1 MSLSL
6 FSSKTK
12 NNDVFV
18 DDNVRVSILLPV
30 AHVPGRVRL
39 DFTGNDNNDG
49 GGDGMTHDVTTLFRL
64 QKSDA
69 E

>member
-1 MSLSL
+1 M
-6 FSSKTK
+6 
-12 NNDVFV
+12 

>member
-18 DDNVRVSILLPV
+18 DDNVRVSILM
-30 AHVPGRVRL
+30 AHVPGRVGL
-39 DFTGNDNNDG
+39 DFIGSNDNDG
-49 GGDGMTHDVTTLFRL
+49 DDDGMTHDVTTLFRL
-64 QKSDA
+64 RKSDA

>member
-18 DDNVRVSILLPV
+18 DDNVRVSILL

-64 QKSDA
+64 QKSDT